1 MNIIEQY
8 EILVSQNEWEEAIP
22 VIQEIIKRN
31 PEIDTS
37 WFNYG
42 VCLDEL
48 GKHSDAADAFIKAH
62 ELNITDY
69 GIHYR
74 ILRSLRLAKDDS
86 QLYQFIDYLCQNF
99 KDEIKTIFDSEEFY
113 QIQDRN
119 EFIELKSKYY
129 KT

>member
-8 EILVSQNEWEEAIP
+8 ESLAAQKKWDEAIS

-48 GKHSDAADAFIKAH
+48 GRYGDSADAFIKAH

-74 ILRSLRLAKDDS
+74 ILRSLLHAKDYS
-86 QLYQFIDYLCQNF
+86 QLHQFMDYLCQTF
-99 KDEIKTIFDSEEFY
+99 KDGIQTIFDSEEFD
-113 QIQDRN
+113 QVKDRK
-119 EFIELKSKYY
+119 EFLDLKSKYY
-129 KT
+129 KK